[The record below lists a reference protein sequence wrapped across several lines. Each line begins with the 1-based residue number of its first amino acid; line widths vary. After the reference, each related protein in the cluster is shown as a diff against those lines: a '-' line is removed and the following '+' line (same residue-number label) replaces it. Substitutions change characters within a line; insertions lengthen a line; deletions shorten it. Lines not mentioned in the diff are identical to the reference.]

1 MAETDVI
8 REFLV
13 SIGYKVDG
21 STEAKFKQSVETA
34 TKLVAAMAAAAAA
47 MAVAVEAAIVK
58 TARQF
63 DQLYWSTQRV
73 GASAANV
80 KAFGYALS
88 QVGGSAD
95 AAQAS
100 VEKFASALRTNP
112 GYGSWLQSL
121 GVATTQGGKARDT
134 IDEMVSLVDTLS
146 KKYSGSQYG
155 IGASIA
161 SQFGIDEQTYFQ
173 IINNRADFEK
183 RYRESKSTNSAFGF
197 DPDKAA
203 KTSKDLIQQLTE
215 LSNTLGTLRDKMLV
229 EFGPALKDALK
240 SFEDWIK
247 ENKDQIISFF
257 DDLSKAVIF
266 LSQKLWALIESIKP
280 VWAQFDQV
288 AKRLTGQDGLQVAFE
303 GFAVFLASRWLPGVA
318 ATVSAFYALFSA
330 EAIAKKAPL
339 LGLILGGT
347 YLAKQGLDALSP
359 DVSSGGD
366 RSFADS
372 KFGQWLGGTAIG
384 RAFGMGGNSAPV
396 KAISTAEQRTNALAG
411 YKALRTAGFTHDMAI
426 GVLANISAESGFN
439 PASRGDG
446 GTAHGI
452 AQWHGDRRAAILSG
466 TGIDVSNASFDDQ
479 IKAVIWEMQKGG
491 EQQAYRRLQSAA
503 NAEQAAAITSR
514 YYERPGD
521 AGRAIADR
529 MGRAADLSHRFS
541 DADLKGDLAAPV
553 TANNSSSVSNSLTS
567 TVNLYG
573 AYDTK
578 SAGDE
583 ITNRIN
589 GSWDLLMRNGQSA
602 VR

>member
-21 STEAKFKQSVETA
+21 STEQKFKQSVETA

-100 VEKFASALRTNP
+100 VEKFASSLRTNP
-112 GYGSWLQSL
+112 GYGSWLKDL

-134 IDEMVSLVDTLS
+134 IDEMISLVDTLS
-146 KKYSGSQYG
+146 KRYSGTKYG

-161 SQFGIDEQTYFQ
+161 AQFGIDEQTYFQ
-173 IINNRADFEK
+173 IINNRSDFEK
-183 RYRESKSTNSAFGF
+183 RYRESKSTNNAFGF

-203 KTSKDLIQQLTE
+203 KTSKDLIQQLDQ
-215 LSNTLGTLRDKMLV
+215 LANTLSTLKDKMLV
-229 EFGPALKDALK
+229 EFGPGLKTVLQD
-240 SFEDWIK
+240 FEEWVK
-247 ENKDQIISFF
+247 ANKDQILAFF
-257 DDLSKAVIF
+257 EDLTKAVGF
-266 LSQKLWALIESIKP
+266 LSGKLSDLVSALKP
-280 VWAQFDQV
+280 VWDEFDQI
-288 AKRLTGQDGLQVAFE
+288 AKKLTGQDGVQVAFE
-303 GFAVFLASRWLPGVA
+303 AFAVFMAARWLPGIT
-318 ATVSAFYALFSA
+318 ATIDAFFALFSA
-330 EAIAKKAPL
+330 EAIAKKAPF

-359 DVSSGGD
+359 DVSPGGE

-384 RAFGMGGNSAPV
+384 RAFGLGNNSAPV
-396 KAISTAEQRTNALAG
+396 KAISNAEQMKNARSG
-411 YKALRTAGFTHDMAI
+411 YAALRAAGFTPEMAI
-426 GVLANISAESGFN
+426 GVLANVSAESGFN

-452 AQWHGDRRAAILSG
+452 AQWHSDRRAAILSG

-479 IKAVIWEMQKGG
+479 IKAIIWEMQHGG
-491 EQQAYRRLQSAA
+491 EQAAYKRLLGAGT
-503 NAEQAAAITSR
+503 AEEAAAITSQ
-514 YYERPGD
+514 YYERPADVAGAISD
-521 AGRAIADR
+521 RVGRAK
-529 MGRAADLSHRFS
+529 DLGSRFS

-553 TANNSSSVSNSLTS
+553 TTNNTSSVSNSLTS

-573 AYDTK
+573 DYDGKAT
-578 SAGDE
+578 GDE
-583 ITNRIN
+583 ITSRIN